1 MKPDQTAYRR
11 AARLVLVVA
20 SILMLPLLA
29 MQVTDQVVWDLADF
43 AVAGALMVGTGL
55 LYQLATRKAGEMAY
69 RAAVGLALAAAF
81 LLVWVNLAVG
91 VIGSEDNPANLM
103 YVGVLAVEAIGAI
116 LARSRPQGM
125 ARALV
130 ATALA
135 QATVAAMALIA
146 GLGSPVTGPLEI
158 VMGNGLFVALF
169 AGSAW
174 LFQRAAQ
181 EQPVR

>member
-1 MKPDQTAYRR
+1 
-11 AARLVLVVA
+11 
-20 SILMLPLLA
+20 
-29 MQVTDQVVWDLADF
+29 
-43 AVAGALMVGTGL
+43 
-55 LYQLATRKAGEMAY
+55 
-69 RAAVGLALAAAF
+69 
-81 LLVWVNLAVG
+81 
-91 VIGSEDNPANLM
+91 
-103 YVGVLAVEAIGAI
+103 
-116 LARSRPQGM
+116 M